1 MVSKDKGGLKDA
13 ALDPSSGCVGV
24 DVVDAPWDEVLAADS
39 ETVGGCELNP
49 ATSKDGRMLVF

>member
-1 MVSKDKGGLKDA
+1 MVSKDKCGLEDA

-39 ETVGGCELNP
+39 ETVGDCELNP
-49 ATSKDGRMLVF
+49 ARRMLVF